1 MLWLGGAIKEA
12 GKITTTGSQ
21 TDLAATLLS
30 QLELPHHAFIFSK
43 NLTDPSYPAY
53 AFYTWQ
59 NGFGFIDPTGVS
71 AYDNESNKP
80 LLENPQEGSPERI
93 NKGKALLQTLYDDLG
108 NR

>member
-30 QLELPHHAFIFSK
+30 QLDLPHHGFTFSK

-53 AFYTWQ
+53 AFYTYH
-59 NGFGFIDPTGVS
+59 NGFGFIDNTGTS
-71 AYDNESNKP
+71 AYDNESNKS
-80 LLENPQEGSPERI
+80 LFENPKEGSQKRI